1 MIYLLKHLDASRHVM
16 MKEMSES
23 QGDTECILRLSCER
37 AARRYEQLK
46 QRLSEKIPGVSPTRF
61 LFEIKGREGTIYSMA
76 GDEKIITE
84 VQICTPVGL
93 PFHRMPE
100 RALTM

>member
-1 MIYLLKHLDASRHVM
+1 MMYLLKHLDASRHVM

-23 QGDTECILRLSCER
+23 QGDTEYILRLSCQR

-46 QRLSEKIPGVSPTRF
+46 QRLSEKNPGVSATRF
-61 LFEIKGREGTIYSMA
+61 LFEINEREGTIYSMA